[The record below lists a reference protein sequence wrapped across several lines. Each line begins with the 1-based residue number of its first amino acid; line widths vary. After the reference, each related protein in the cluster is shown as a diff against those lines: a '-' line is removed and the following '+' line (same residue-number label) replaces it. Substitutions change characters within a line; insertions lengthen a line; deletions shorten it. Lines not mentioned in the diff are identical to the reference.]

1 MSILSNDRFSEVVDV
16 ILFKYNSIDSRLWAL
31 IKNSDSH
38 RKIDSDTALIGREAL
53 KSILTK
59 NFKSEINKFKSA
71 EGSVVHK
78 DATSV
83 YFLWKMLEDM
93 RAVRWIKLNLA
104 KNANYSRVIEVD
116 GIKTIKFSL
125 KTLRGTFR
133 TFDYFHRHD
142 IPLVNSVLCNA
153 EILGKEDH
161 YKVLKLNEILM
172 KLDHHLIKINTSE
185 VAQAVAVIAETLE
198 PYEQDNPEVLIITD
212 YDSDI

>member
-1 MSILSNDRFSEVVDV
+1 MSILNNDRFSEVVDV
-16 ILFKYNSIDSRLWAL
+16 VLFKYNSVDSRLWGL
-31 IKNSDSH
+31 VKNSDEH
-38 RKIDSDTALIGREAL
+38 RKIGTESALIGRESL
-53 KSILTK
+53 KKILLN
-59 NFKSEINKFKSA
+59 NFKSQINKFKSV

-93 RAVRWIKLNLA
+93 HAVRWIKLNLA

-125 KTLRGTFR
+125 KTIRGTFR

-142 IPLVNSVLCNA
+142 LSLVNSVLCNA

-185 VAQAVAVIAETLE
+185 VAQAVAVIAENLE